1 MILDGGND
9 KDHGHGTGIPM
20 NNRWFD
26 WTWPNQIV
34 ILSNRDAKMMVVMIR
49 IVIVIME
56 INLMIWHTDE

>member
-49 IVIVIME
+49 IMVMVM
-56 INLMIWHTDE
+56 D